1 MPTPYVLAIDPGHGG
16 SPTSDPAVLWDPG
29 VVAGRLVEKDITLDM
44 AFRLKALLE
53 KERVR
58 VVMTRTTDRYLEISE
73 RWNLAH
79 TAKARLF
86 VSLHVNAFD
95 GDPSINGLTVFYPRA
110 DSQAFAKHLEAGL
123 VAALQPFGVPDDG
136 VAPKPELWVH
146 SDIPTATVE
155 PAYVSNPHEAALL
168 TRADFR
174 QAIAVG
180 LYQGLLLADPQIDA
194 TYQQMVRVEQA
205 RAAGLQ
211 AERAAAAATAA
222 RIQRWELVGLAVA
235 ALTLLVI
242 ALRARRRSVQA
253 RRRSGRR
260 GRRRQYASRHGRVRP
275 PVRDL
280 SEAKK

>member
-1 MPTPYVLAIDPGHGG
+1 MPAPYVVAIDAGHGG
-16 SPTSDPAVLWDPG
+16 SPSSDPTVLWDPG
-29 VVAGRLVEKDITLDM
+29 VVAGRLVEKDITLDL

-53 KERVR
+53 KERVK

-73 RWNLAH
+73 RWNLVH
-79 TAKARLF
+79 TSGARLF

-110 DSQAFAKHLEAGL
+110 DSQAFAQHLEAGL
-123 VAALQPFGVPDDG
+123 AAALQPFGVPDDG

-168 TRADFR
+168 TRGDFR
-174 QAIAVG
+174 QAIAGGV
-180 LYQGLLLADPQIDA
+180 YQGLLLADPQIDA

-205 RAAGLQ
+205 RAARVQ
-211 AERAAAAATAA
+211 AEQAAAAAAAA
-222 RIQRWELVGLAVA
+222 RVQRWELAGLVVAVP
-235 ALTLLVI
+235 TLVLI
-242 ALRARRRSVQA
+242 ALRVRRRSLQA

-260 GRRRQYASRHGRVRP
+260 GRRREYASRRHVRP

-280 SEAKK
+280 FEIKK

>member
-1 MPTPYVLAIDPGHGG
+1 MPAPYVLAIDPGHGG
-16 SPTSDPAVLWDPG
+16 SPSSDPTVLWDPG
-29 VVAGRLVEKDITLDM
+29 VVAGRLVEKDITLDL

-53 KERVR
+53 KERVK

-73 RWNLAH
+73 RWNLVH

-95 GDPSINGLTVFYPRA
+95 GDPSINGLTVFFPRA
-110 DSQAFAKHLEAGL
+110 DSQAFAQHLEAGL

-168 TRADFR
+168 TRTDFR
-174 QAIAVG
+174 EAIARG

-194 TYQQMVRVEQA
+194 TYHQMVRVEQA
-205 RAAGLQ
+205 RAVRLQ

-222 RIQRWELVGLAVA
+222 RIQRWELGGLVVA
-235 ALTLLVI
+235 FILVVI
-242 ALRARRRSVQA
+242 ALRARRRSLQA

-260 GRRRQYASRHGRVRP
+260 GRRRQYVPRQRPVRP

-280 SEAKK
+280 SEVKK

>member
-1 MPTPYVLAIDPGHGG
+1 MPTPYVLAIDAGHGG
-16 SPTSDPAVLWDPG
+16 SPSNDPTVLWDPG
-29 VVAGRLVEKDITLDM
+29 VVAGRLVEKDITLDL

-53 KERVR
+53 KERVK

-73 RWNLAH
+73 RWNLVH
-79 TAKARLF
+79 TSKARLF

-110 DSQAFAKHLEAGL
+110 ESQAFAQHLEAGL

-146 SDIPTATVE
+146 SDIPTATVA
-155 PAYVSNPHEAALL
+155 PAYVSNPPEAVLL

-174 QAIAVG
+174 EAIAGG
-180 LYQGLLLADPQIDA
+180 LYHGLLLADPQIDA

-205 RAAGLQ
+205 RAARVQ
-211 AERAAAAATAA
+211 AERAASAAAAA
-222 RIQRWELVGLAVA
+222 RIQRWELGGLAIA
-235 ALTLLVI
+235 ALALVVI
-242 ALRARRRSVQA
+242 ALRSRRRGTHP
-253 RRRSGRR
+253 RTRSGRR
-260 GRRRQYASRHGRVRP
+260 GRRRPYASHRGRVRP

-280 SEAKK
+280 FEVKK

>member
-1 MPTPYVLAIDPGHGG
+1 MPAPYVVALDPGHGG
-16 SPTSDPAVLWDPG
+16 SPSSDPTVLWDPG
-29 VVAGRLVEKDITLDM
+29 VVAGRLVEKDITLDL

-53 KERVR
+53 KERVK

-73 RWNLAH
+73 RWNLVH

-86 VSLHVNAFD
+86 ISLHVNAFD

-110 DSQAFAKHLEAGL
+110 DSQAFAQHLEAGL
-123 VAALQPFGVPDDG
+123 AAALQRFGVPDDG

-155 PAYVSNPHEAALL
+155 PAFVSNPHEAALL

-174 QAIAVG
+174 EAIAGG

-194 TYQQMVRVEQA
+194 TYQQMVRVEQV
-205 RAAGLQ
+205 RAARLQ
-211 AERAAAAATAA
+211 AEQAAAAASAA
-222 RIQRWELVGLAVA
+222 RSRRWELGGLVVA
-235 ALTLLVI
+235 ALLLVVI
-242 ALRARRRSVQA
+242 GLRARRRSLQV

-260 GRRRQYASRHGRVRP
+260 VRRRPYASRHGRVPP

-280 SEAKK
+280 SEVKK

>member
-1 MPTPYVLAIDPGHGG
+1 MPAPYVVALDPGHGG
-16 SPTSDPAVLWDPG
+16 SPSSDPTVLWDPG
-29 VVAGRLVEKDITLDM
+29 VVAGRLVEKDITLDL

-53 KERVR
+53 KERVK

-73 RWNLAH
+73 RWNLVH

-95 GDPSINGLTVFYPRA
+95 GDPSIDGLTVFFPRA
-110 DSQAFAKHLEAGL
+110 DSQAFAQHLDAGL

-155 PAYVSNPHEAALL
+155 PAYVSNPREAALL

-174 QAIAVG
+174 EAIASG

-205 RAAGLQ
+205 RAVRLQ

-222 RIQRWELVGLAVA
+222 RIQRWELGGLVVA
-235 ALTLLVI
+235 FILVVI
-242 ALRARRRSVQA
+242 ALRARRRSLQA

-260 GRRRQYASRHGRVRP
+260 GRRRQYASRQRPVRP

-280 SEAKK
+280 SEVKK

>member
-1 MPTPYVLAIDPGHGG
+1 
-16 SPTSDPAVLWDPG
+16 
-29 VVAGRLVEKDITLDM
+29 VVAGRLVEKDITLDL

-53 KERVR
+53 KERVK

-73 RWNLAH
+73 RWNLVH

-95 GDPSINGLTVFYPRA
+95 GDPSINGLTVFFPRA
-110 DSQAFAKHLEAGL
+110 DSQAFAQHLEAGL
-123 VAALQPFGVPDDG
+123 VAALHPFGVPDDG

-155 PAYVSNPHEAALL
+155 PAYVSNPREAALL

-174 QAIAVG
+174 EAIASG

-205 RAAGLQ
+205 RAVRLQ

-222 RIQRWELVGLAVA
+222 RIQRWELGGLVVA
-235 ALTLLVI
+235 FILVVI
-242 ALRARRRSVQA
+242 ALRARRRSLQA

-260 GRRRQYASRHGRVRP
+260 GRRRQYAPRQRPVRP

-280 SEAKK
+280 SEVKK